1 MAQSIVSTVVGKLG
15 ELLIKEV
22 NFLQGVDEELTSLQ
36 SDFQW
41 FQAFLK
47 DADATIQGGN
57 ERAKT
62 WVNQVRDVAYDAEDI
77 IDTYIFKI
85 HQHRRGSHGCFSSL
99 MTTYA
104 CHPSRLTILHELGN
118 EIGKVKRRA
127 EEISANRSKYGIDSV
142 GATSSGSLT
151 SNEARLPLSWKQT
164 PVVEEVDVIGFD
176 EHVKTLV
183 QLLLAED
190 EDWRAVISIVGMGG
204 LGKTT
209 LAKRVSSEPRIKQ
222 HFACHAWVYVSQA
235 YTDRGLVKSMAKQFM
250 VVDEGRMNNLKYED
264 LKKVVYEHLKERKY
278 LVVTDDVWTRRDW
291 DNIKEVL
298 PEMANG
304 SKVLLTTRNREVAL
318 HADRRSPPFDLKLL
332 GEEES
337 WELFCK
343 KAIPTKCAEHC
354 PPNLEEI
361 GRQMVAKCSGLPL
374 AIVVLGGLAL
384 RKEQSEEEWRK
395 LLKSVR
401 WQLRESE
408 DQISKILA
416 LSYHHLPYYIK
427 PCFLYFAMLPQD
439 SSLINARDLML
450 KWIAEGFIEARD
462 EETMEEVAEEYLEE
476 LVHRSL
482 IQVAERNVLGGI
494 DTCGIHDRLLDLAI
508 SEAKG
513 MNFIHVIK
521 NNEGNI
527 VTLQKTRRLALH
539 GDKSWDVAQQYPTD
553 SAGSLRA
560 ITFFGTKWWKG
571 DINTDTSCGK
581 CIRKILTL
589 EGSDQFGFGF
599 VLFFVSWFIVGPR
612 AVVNFQRPRILISMK
627 LLRVIDLHGVAIIL
641 PKAIGELIHLR
652 YLNVQVGGTKS
663 IPSSIGELTNLQT
676 LQIQNE
682 YSTTKL
688 PSAIWKLQSNLRHL
702 ECRSSCS
709 IKGQPS
715 ADSLPNLQTLSSIKA
730 GKWLN
735 TRLLEKMINLRK
747 LSICDICNSYEKA
760 LLDSLGKLNN
770 LIELEL
776 TSEDE
781 HEIPTSILTASHQKH
796 FRLLSLKGKLEKLPE
811 VNTQSL
817 LTNLIMLT
825 LELSELKED
834 PLATLGKLD
843 NLQVLVLR
851 VNAFVGKE
859 MVCLERGFPQLKQLE
874 ILFLDTFEEWKI
886 EEEAMPR
893 LRKLIIAGCMN
904 LVMLPHGLGK
914 ITSLQQLNVR
924 NMPSA
929 FTQRLRAN
937 DGDDWDKVQHIPLL
951 EVTDLDLEE
960 D

>member
-1 MAQSIVSTVVGKLG
+1 
-15 ELLIKEV
+15 
-22 NFLQGVDEELTSLQ
+22 
-36 SDFQW
+36 
-41 FQAFLK
+41 
-47 DADATIQGGN
+47 
-57 ERAKT
+57 
-62 WVNQVRDVAYDAEDI
+62 
-77 IDTYIFKI
+77 
-85 HQHRRGSHGCFSSL
+85 
-99 MTTYA
+99 
-104 CHPSRLTILHELGN
+104 
-118 EIGKVKRRA
+118 
-127 EEISANRSKYGIDSV
+127 
-142 GATSSGSLT
+142 
-151 SNEARLPLSWKQT
+151 
-164 PVVEEVDVIGFD
+164 
-176 EHVKTLV
+176 
-183 QLLLAED
+183 
-190 EDWRAVISIVGMGG
+190 MGG

-209 LAKRVSSEPRIKQ
+209 LAKKVSSDPRIKQ
-222 HFACHAWVYVSQA
+222 HFARHAWVYVSQA
-235 YTDRGLVKSMAKQFM
+235 YTDRGLVESIFKELIA
-250 VVDEGRMNNLKYED
+250 VDKVRMNESIAKLTEKE
-264 LKKVVYEHLKERKY
+264 LKKVVYEYLKERRY
-278 LVVTDDVWTRRDW
+278 LVVIDDIWSREAW
-291 DNIKEVL
+291 ENIKEVL
-298 PEMANG
+298 PAEMLNG
-304 SKVLLTTRNREVAL
+304 SKVLLTTRNRDVAL
-318 HADRRSPPFDLKLL
+318 HADRQSPPFDLKLL

-374 AIVVLGGLAL
+374 AIIVLGGLAL

-395 LLKSVR
+395 LLKSVS
-401 WQLRESE
+401 WQLREGE

-416 LSYHHLPYYIK
+416 LSYHHLPYYLK
-427 PCFLYFAMLPQD
+427 PCFLYFAIFPED
-439 SSLINARDLML
+439 SLISANRLQL
-450 KWIAEGFIEARD
+450 RWIAEGFIEARG

-494 DTCGIHDRLLDLAI
+494 DACRIHDHLLDLAI

-521 NNEGNI
+521 NNDEGNI

-539 GDKSWDVAQQYPTD
+539 GDKSWDIAQQYPTD

-560 ITFFGTKWWKG
+560 ITFFGTEWRKR
-571 DINTDTSCGK
+571 DINTDSCCGK
-581 CIRKILTL
+581 CIRKMWFRL
-589 EGSDQFGFGF
+589 GC
-599 VLFFVSWFIVGPR
+599 VLFFASLLIAGPR
-612 AVVNFQRPRILISMK
+612 ALVSFHRPRILMSMK
-627 LLRVIDLHGVAIIL
+627 LLRVIDLHGVTIIL

-652 YLNVQVGGTKS
+652 YLNVQVGRTKS
-663 IPSSIGELTNLQT
+663 IPSSIGELINLQT
-676 LQIQNE
+676 LQIQNK

-688 PSAIWKLQSNLRHL
+688 PRAIWKLQSNLRHL
-702 ECRSSCS
+702 ECGDSCS

-735 TRLLEKMINLRK
+735 TGLLEKMINLRK
-747 LSICDICNSYEKA
+747 LSICGICNSYEKA
-760 LLDSLGKLNN
+760 LLDSLEKLNN

-776 TSEDE
+776 TPEDE

-796 FRLLSLKGKLEKLPE
+796 LRLLRLKGKLERLPE

-825 LELSELKED
+825 LEFSELKED
-834 PLATLGKLD
+834 PLVTLGKLD
-843 NLQVLVLR
+843 NLQVLVLGL
-851 VNAFVGKE
+851 NAFVGKE

-874 ILFLDTFEEWKI
+874 ILFLMSLEEWKI

-893 LRKLIIAGCMN
+893 LRKLTIAHCLN

-914 ITSLQQLNVR
+914 ITSLQELHVG

-937 DGDDWDKVQHIPLL
+937 D
-951 EVTDLDLEE
+951 DLDLEE